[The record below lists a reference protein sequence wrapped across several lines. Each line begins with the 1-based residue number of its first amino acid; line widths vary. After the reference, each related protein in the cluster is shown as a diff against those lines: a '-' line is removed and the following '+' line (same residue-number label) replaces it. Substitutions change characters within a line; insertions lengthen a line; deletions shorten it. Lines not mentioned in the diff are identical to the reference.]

1 MENPPLT
8 YQDLLDKV
16 QQYEDNKIIL
26 KYNKTFKGVG

>member
-1 MENPPLT
+1 
-8 YQDLLDKV
+8 LLDKV